1 MKKKI
6 ISCFVIMI
14 MLFLLLMTAVKS
26 VDDSDD
32 RASAFSA
39 ADFVEEEGNPA
50 LAAAESGEGGG
61 EDQVDKGGE
70 GDQADTDG
78 KEEEGEKP
86 LEEELDESDEEES
99 IKAIPAVPDL
109 ECFTYEELADGT
121 LRLTGYDESKNT
133 QNPYQVI
140 LPSSIDGKRVST
152 LGTGCLA
159 GSDKYSGHL
168 LELTIPEGITSLEAN
183 VIEHAYDIGLVTVPD
198 SVSWMD
204 EKAFWRND
212 YQQNLVIACHDTSYA
227 YQYAKENDFSCRVLE
242 PALPE
247 NAFLSEY
254 AEGPETGLPYFGHYW
269 TEGTQYDYISME
281 YRDNQIERRL
291 GGEMVYHYPNEFLV
305 LVLDKDSGDV
315 RQCIDSSFIDPDYVA
330 FYWIDGVTCKSFLSI
345 ADWNFDGMEDLRC
358 WQGVFGTGAASFSEL
373 FLYDKVSGLYVY
385 EREFSGIDSP
395 SLRKDKQCIYGF
407 SRGGAVYHY
416 VDRYEYVDG
425 VLTHVACLSM
435 EGTLSEDRVEGM
447 EITDERLIDG
457 EWQVYRHEIFWA
469 QDMSAEDPLQDA
481 GEQSKVLYVNDGYW
495 DLW

>member
-1 MKKKI
+1 M
-6 ISCFVIMI
+6 MI
-14 MLFLLLMTAVKS
+14 MLFFLLVTAVKS
-26 VDDSDD
+26 GDGSED
-32 RASAFSA
+32 RAPAFSA
-39 ADFVEEEGNPA
+39 ADFVKEEGNPA

-61 EDQVDKGGE
+61 EDQADKGGE
-70 GDQADTDG
+70 GDQADADG

-99 IKAIPAVPDL
+99 IKAIPAVPDPA
-109 ECFTYEELADGT
+109 CFTYEELADGT

-159 GSDKYSGHL
+159 CSDQYSNHL
-168 LELTIPEGITSLEAN
+168 LELTIPEGVTTLEAN
-183 VIEHAYDIGLVTVPD
+183 VSEHAYEISLVTVPD

-212 YQQNLVIACHDTSYA
+212 YQQNLVLACHDTSYA

-242 PALPE
+242 PVLPE

-254 AEGPETGLPYFGHYW
+254 AEGPETGLPYFGHHW

-291 GGEMVYHYPNEFLV
+291 EGEMVYPLYTNEFLV
-305 LVLDKDSGDV
+305 LVLEKDSGDV
-315 RQCIDSSFIDPDYVA
+315 CQCIDSSCIYSEHIP
-330 FYWIDGVTCKSFLSI
+330 FYSVSGVTCKYFLSLE
-345 ADWNFDGMEDLRC
+345 DWNFDGMEDLSC
-358 WQGVFGTGAASFSEL
+358 WKGTFVTGPAYFAEL
-373 FLYDKVSGLYVY
+373 FLYDKDSGLYVY
-385 EREFSGIDSP
+385 ERKFSDINSP
-395 SLRKDKQCIYGF
+395 SLRENKQCIYGF
-407 SRGGAVYHY
+407 SRGGAGYHS

-425 VLTHVACLSM
+425 VLTEVAHLSM
-435 EGTLSEDRVEGM
+435 VGTLSEDRVEGM

-469 QDMSAEDPLQDA
+469 QDMSAEDSLQDA
-481 GEQSKVLYVNDGYW
+481 GEQSEVLYVNDGYW